1 MQWGFGF
8 GADGVLQH
16 ASGLLAVPDPVG
28 PYPLVD
34 VNAAFERLRAQHV
47 GGWAGGAFVDV
58 PAVEP
63 AAPPM
68 TTTTV
73 LATLDAPV
81 STEPMSPQ
89 PKPTVGAPMP
99 ATAPPASLPPV
110 VVTLVDVEPDLW
122 WATDADGSIWQVP
135 AYRFIGD
142 DGGWY
147 TVPAVTDEYLII
159 EPPRPIPTTTPPND
173 PLASASAPTTIAFDL
188 TALEPLV
195 GRSLDEFTAAAE
207 ELGGTVRVVE
217 EDGVELAVT
226 DDFRFSRVNVAV
238 EGGSVTRIVGT
249 Y

>member
-1 MQWGFGF
+1 
-8 GADGVLQH
+8 VLQH
-16 ASGLLAVPDPVG
+16 ASGLLAVPQPVG

-34 VNAAFERLRAQHV
+34 VEAAVERLRAQQV
-47 GGWAGGAFVDV
+47 GGWAEFVDV
-58 PAVEP
+58 PAVER
-63 AAPPM
+63 AVPPM

-81 STEPMSPQ
+81 STEPVSPQ
-89 PKPTVGAPMP
+89 PKPTAGAPMP
-99 ATAPPASLPPV
+99 ATAPPPSAPPV
-110 VVTLVDVEPDLW
+110 VVTLIDVEPDLW
-122 WATDADGSIWQVP
+122 WATDVDGSIWQVP

-159 EPPRPIPTTTPPND
+159 EPPRPIPTTTPPSD
-173 PLASASAPTTIAFDL
+173 LPVSGPAPTTIAFDL

-195 GRSLDEFTAAAE
+195 GRPLDEFTAAAE

-217 EDGVELAVT
+217 EDGVDLAVT
-226 DDFRFSRVNVAV
+226 DDFRFNRVNVAV
-238 EGGSVTRIVGT
+238 EGGAVTRIVGT